1 MVAIPSRHKSL
12 VLLGGVILVQV
23 LALAIQIKARDAQG
37 DQAGLIRSWTVG
49 AVSPFERGVAWT
61 VDKIRG
67 TWRHYFALSGTAKE
81 NEKLRQENRELKLK
95 VAELQSKAEETDRL
109 AALLQ
114 FREAHRDVKMIPA
127 RVIGASADTNSA
139 VIYVDRGRHDGLK
152 RNMGVITPDGV
163 VGKVTEVYGD
173 SAQVL
178 LLTDKDSGVGAM
190 LANSRIQSPVGG
202 MGEPLLNMKYVASDD
217 DVKVGDEVVTSGM
230 DRIFPKDLPVGTVAE
245 VKPGTPFKQIRVRP
259 AAKLERLE
267 EVIILPTLDPV
278 GMKKESVAGA
288 ATASPEKPAAEAPTK
303 EKPAVRER
311 KPNAKK
317 PEPNKPAAAQPA
329 AANPEARATDQP
341 Q

>member
-12 VLLGGVILVQV
+12 VLLAGVVLVQV
-23 LALAIQIKARDAQG
+23 LALAIQIKARGAQG
-37 DQAGLIRSWTVG
+37 DQTSLIRSWTVG
-49 AVSPFERGVAWT
+49 AVSPFERAGAWT
-61 VDKIRG
+61 VERIRG

-81 NEKLRQENRELKLK
+81 NERLRQENQELKLK

-109 AALLQ
+109 ASLLQ
-114 FREAHRDVKMIPA
+114 FRDAHRDVKMIPA
-127 RVIGASADTNSA
+127 RVIGTSADANSA
-139 VIYVDRGRHDGLK
+139 VIYVDRGQRDGLK
-152 RNMGVITPDGV
+152 RNMGVITPDGI
-163 VGKVTEVYGD
+163 VGKVTDVYGD

-230 DRIFPKDLPVGTVAE
+230 DRIFPKDLPVGTVAD

-267 EVIILPTLDPV
+267 EVIILPTLEPV
-278 GMKKESVAGA
+278 GMKKETA
-288 ATASPEKPAAEAPTK
+288 ADAAPAKVEKPAAEAPAK
-303 EKPAVRER
+303 EKPAVHQR
-311 KPNAKK
+311 
-317 PEPNKPAAAQPA
+317 KPAAARPADSHPPAAPPA
-329 AANPEARATDQP
+329 AANPPAQSPDQP

>member
-12 VLLGGVILVQV
+12 VLLAGVVLVQV
-23 LALAIQIKARDAQG
+23 LALAIQIKARGAQG
-37 DQAGLIRSWTVG
+37 DQTSLIRSWTVG
-49 AVSPFERGVAWT
+49 AVSPFERAGAWT
-61 VDKIRG
+61 VERIRG

-81 NEKLRQENRELKLK
+81 NERLRQENQELKLK

-109 AALLQ
+109 ASLLQ
-114 FREAHRDVKMIPA
+114 FRDAHRDVKMIPA
-127 RVIGASADTNSA
+127 RVIGTSADANSA
-139 VIYVDRGRHDGLK
+139 VIYVDRGQRDGLK
-152 RNMGVITPDGV
+152 RNMGVITPDGI
-163 VGKVTEVYGD
+163 VGKVTDVYGD

-217 DVKVGDEVVTSGM
+217 DVKVGEEVVTSGM

-267 EVIILPTLDPV
+267 EVIILPTLEPI
-278 GMKKESVAGA
+278 GMRKA
-288 ATASPEKPAAEAPTK
+288 AVSDAEASNPEKRAAEAPAK
-303 EKPAVRER
+303 EKPAIHQR
-311 KPNAKK
+311 KPAEKPAENHPTTVPPAPTN
-317 PEPNKPAAAQPA
+317 PEPQP
-329 AANPEARATDQP
+329 PDQP
-341 Q
+341 R

>member
-1 MVAIPSRHKSL
+1 MVAIPSRHRSL
-12 VLLGGVILVQV
+12 VLLAGVVLVQV

-37 DQAGLIRSWTVG
+37 DQTSLIRSWTVG
-49 AVSPFERGVAWT
+49 AVSPFERAGAWT
-61 VDKIRG
+61 VEKIRG
-67 TWRHYFALSGTAKE
+67 TWRHYFALSRTAKE
-81 NEKLRQENRELKLK
+81 NEKLRQENQDLKLK
-95 VAELQSKAEETDRL
+95 VTELQSKAEETDRL

-127 RVIGASADTNSA
+127 RVIGTSADTNSA
-139 VIYVDRGRHDGLK
+139 VIYVDRGQRDGLK

-163 VGKVTEVYGD
+163 VGKVTDVYGD

-245 VKPGTPFKQIRVRP
+245 VKPGMPFKQIRVRP

-267 EVIILPTLDPV
+267 EVIILPSLEPIS
-278 GMKKESVAGA
+278 MRKAAVADA
-288 ATASPEKPAAEAPTK
+288 EVAKPEKPAAETPAK
-303 EKPAVRER
+303 EKPAIHQRRPAE
-311 KPNAKK
+311 
-317 PEPNKPAAAQPA
+317 KPAESHPATVPPA
-329 AANPEARATDQP
+329 AANPQAQPPDQP
-341 Q
+341 R